1 MPLCNSWRKCLI
13 TSYCTKPPS
22 LDGSLDDNNYP
33 DLAFVSLC
41 NPRKPHYQ
49 ILTIFTNCKCT
60 ILIFVIIFIIYV
72 HAETNSLKISK
83 LKSIARW
90 IYFLENV
97 SDHIT
102 QADLGFYL
110 GGLVGLAEIYT
121 MRICRKLTLLKLSKN
136 KKWSS
141 GVWSA
146 LPKNLCLQ
154 GNLRKL
160 LLNDITMLIYI
171 STDMLHIFLH
181 NNYISAKY
189 NWLYHQQ
196 TGAPSVTH
204 RLVQGWTSGS
214 NLQVIVIIYLF
225 IWKWF
230 LHSNY
235 FLLKSLS
242 WNYYL

>member
-1 MPLCNSWRKCLI
+1 MQRLRQRKRERQIQIRGSSWTNSGKFPFKMHPFPWYDNNDQNLAYVPLCNSWRKCLI

-22 LDGSLDDNNYP
+22 LDGFLDGSLDDNNYP

-141 GVWSA
+141 GVWSD

-154 GNLRKL
+154 GNLLR
-160 LLNDITMLIYI
+160 
-171 STDMLHIFLH
+171 
-181 NNYISAKY
+181 
-189 NWLYHQQ
+189 
-196 TGAPSVTH
+196 V
-204 RLVQGWTSGS
+204 
-214 NLQVIVIIYLF
+214 
-225 IWKWF
+225 
-230 LHSNY
+230 
-235 FLLKSLS
+235 
-242 WNYYL
+242 

>member
-1 MPLCNSWRKCLI
+1 MPLYNSWRKCLI
-13 TSYCTKPPS
+13 TSYCTKPPSLDGS

-60 ILIFVIIFIIYV
+60 ILIFVIIFIYV
-72 HAETNSLKISK
+72 HAEKNSLKISK

-90 IYFLENV
+90 IYFWEMCLIILPKQIWDFIWE
-97 SDHIT
+97 DWW
-102 QADLGFYL
+102 D
-110 GGLVGLAEIYT
+110 
-121 MRICRKLTLLKLSKN
+121 CRKFIQCGYVVNLHCWNWAKIRN
-136 KKWSS
+136 EAVV
-141 GVWSA
+141 GVWSD

-181 NNYISAKY
+181 NNYISAK
-189 NWLYHQQ
+189 
-196 TGAPSVTH
+196 
-204 RLVQGWTSGS
+204 
-214 NLQVIVIIYLF
+214 
-225 IWKWF
+225 
-230 LHSNY
+230 
-235 FLLKSLS
+235 
-242 WNYYL
+242 